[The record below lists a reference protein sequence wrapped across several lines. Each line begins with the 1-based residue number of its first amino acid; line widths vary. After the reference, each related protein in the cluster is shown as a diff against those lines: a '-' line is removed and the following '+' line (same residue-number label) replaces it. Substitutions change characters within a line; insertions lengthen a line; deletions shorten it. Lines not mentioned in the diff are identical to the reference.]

1 MTREEFKNEL
11 SNNNVVVT
19 RFGAEWCVPCH
30 TIENTL
36 SELAEEFGSDVKF
49 INIDVEDSNEV
60 AQEYKIRNVPTVI
73 YFKNGEAKAKTVGAM
88 SKDLIKDKIS
98 DCING

>member
-11 SNNNVVVT
+11 NNNNIVVSK
-19 RFGAEWCVPCH
+19 FGAEWCVPCH

-36 SELAEEFGSDVKF
+36 TELAEEFGGDVKF
-49 INIDVEDSNEV
+49 INVDVEESDEV
-60 AQEYKIRNVPTVI
+60 AQEYKIRNVPTII

-88 SKDLIKDKIS
+88 SKGFIKDKIS

>member
-11 SNNNVVVT
+11 NNNNIVVSK
-19 RFGAEWCVPCH
+19 FGAEWCIPCR

-36 SELAEEFGSDVKF
+36 TELAEEFGGDVKF
-49 INIDVEDSNEV
+49 INVDVEESDEV
-60 AQEYKIRNVPTVI
+60 AQEYKIRNVPTII

-88 SKDLIKDKIS
+88 SKGFIKDKIS

>member
-1 MTREEFKNEL
+1 MTREDFKNEL

-19 RFGAEWCVPCH
+19 KFSAEWCIPCR
-30 TIENTL
+30 TIQNTL
-36 SELAEEFGSDVKF
+36 NELAEEFGSDVKF

-73 YFKNGEAKAKTVGAM
+73 YFKNGEAKAKTVGVM

>member
-11 SNNNVVVT
+11 NNNNVVVSK
-19 RFGAEWCVPCH
+19 FSAEWCIPCH
-30 TIENTL
+30 TIQNTL
-36 SELAEEFGSDVKF
+36 DELADEFGGDVKF
-49 INIDVEDSNEV
+49 INIDVEESNEV
-60 AQEYKIRNVPTVI
+60 AQEYKIRNVPTII